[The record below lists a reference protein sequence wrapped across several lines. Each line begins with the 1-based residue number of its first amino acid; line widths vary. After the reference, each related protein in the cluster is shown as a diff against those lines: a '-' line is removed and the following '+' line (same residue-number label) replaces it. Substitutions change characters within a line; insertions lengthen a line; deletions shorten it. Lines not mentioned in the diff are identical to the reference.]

1 MYTVI
6 GMNSICNPNL
16 KHKGVQF
23 LEVSRVYK
31 HLHFTPVPLTN
42 PKITFEV
49 FKIWKQKTIFVVK
62 SQMTQ
67 FFEDSPISK
76 INKITYVKK
85 YKPVKHRQS
94 APYLSSNFQKY
105 LKSTFFFHANQAVRN
120 LKSNLQ
126 IYFCRILYYR
136 PHLFGL
142 YIHQLS
148 LQLNPLLS
156 IVFLFF

>member
-31 HLHFTPVPLTN
+31 HLRFTPVPLTN

-67 FFEDSPISK
+67 FFEDSLFLCLILVVFPVLSHSILNRKTQHKQPSK
-76 INKITYVKK
+76 VCT
-85 YKPVKHRQS
+85 
-94 APYLSSNFQKY
+94 
-105 LKSTFFFHANQAVRN
+105 
-120 LKSNLQ
+120 
-126 IYFCRILYYR
+126 
-136 PHLFGL
+136 
-142 YIHQLS
+142 
-148 LQLNPLLS
+148 LLS
-156 IVFLFF
+156 ILF

>member
-31 HLHFTPVPLTN
+31 HLRFTPVPLTN

-67 FFEDSPISK
+67 FFEDSLLYI
-76 INKITYVKK
+76 IHYTLYIIHYTLYIIH
-85 YKPVKHRQS
+85 YTLYIIH
-94 APYLSSNFQKY
+94 YTLYIIHYTLY
-105 LKSTFFFHANQAVRN
+105 LKVNPNVYFH
-120 LKSNLQ
+120 L
-126 IYFCRILYYR
+126 
-136 PHLFGL
+136 
-142 YIHQLS
+142 
-148 LQLNPLLS
+148 
-156 IVFLFF
+156 

>member
-6 GMNSICNPNL
+6 GMSSICNPNL

-31 HLHFTPVPLTN
+31 HLRFTPVPLTN

-67 FFEDSPISK
+67 FFEDSLEHPTNFI
-76 INKITYVKK
+76 IFNQLIIIILKITH
-85 YKPVKHRQS
+85 KPPIKQ
-94 APYLSSNFQKY
+94 
-105 LKSTFFFHANQAVRN
+105 
-120 LKSNLQ
+120 
-126 IYFCRILYYR
+126 
-136 PHLFGL
+136 
-142 YIHQLS
+142 YI
-148 LQLNPLLS
+148 
-156 IVFLFF
+156 

>member
-31 HLHFTPVPLTN
+31 HLRFTPVPLTN

-67 FFEDSPISK
+67 FFEDSLFRNP
-76 INKITYVKK
+76 
-85 YKPVKHRQS
+85 
-94 APYLSSNFQKY
+94 SSQVLGVDF
-105 LKSTFFFHANQAVRN
+105 NQTIVLLN
-120 LKSNLQ
+120 LILL
-126 IYFCRILYYR
+126 FLYYKT
-136 PHLFGL
+136 LNYNYEKL
-142 YIHQLS
+142 YEI
-148 LQLNPLLS
+148 
-156 IVFLFF
+156 IIYMYCAFTF

>member
-31 HLHFTPVPLTN
+31 HLRFTPVPLTN

-67 FFEDSPISK
+67 FFEDSHTQQLTP
-76 INKITYVKK
+76 
-85 YKPVKHRQS
+85 P
-94 APYLSSNFQKY
+94 L
-105 LKSTFFFHANQAVRN
+105 QAIKFKN
-120 LKSNLQ
+120 LTLKSNL
-126 IYFCRILYYR
+126 RLSVESSPR
-136 PHLFGL
+136 PPPKGETKRPLFK
-142 YIHQLS
+142 
-148 LQLNPLLS
+148 
-156 IVFLFF
+156 VEK

>member
-31 HLHFTPVPLTN
+31 HLRFTPVPLTN

-67 FFEDSPISK
+67 FFEDSLEIK
-76 INKITYVKK
+76 QLVITLIFPLPHFLNTFLNFLLSFRTPCVKK
-85 YKPVKHRQS
+85 
-94 APYLSSNFQKY
+94 
-105 LKSTFFFHANQAVRN
+105 
-120 LKSNLQ
+120 
-126 IYFCRILYYR
+126 
-136 PHLFGL
+136 
-142 YIHQLS
+142 
-148 LQLNPLLS
+148 
-156 IVFLFF
+156 

>member
-31 HLHFTPVPLTN
+31 HLRFTPVPLTN

-67 FFEDSPISK
+67 FFEDSPVLIRVPGSCR
-76 INKITYVKK
+76 TM
-85 YKPVKHRQS
+85 
-94 APYLSSNFQKY
+94 
-105 LKSTFFFHANQAVRN
+105 FHYCASFIGIPQNQA
-120 LKSNLQ
+120 L
-126 IYFCRILYYR
+126 I
-136 PHLFGL
+136 
-142 YIHQLS
+142 YIHS
-148 LQLNPLLS
+148 K
-156 IVFLFF
+156 

>member
-31 HLHFTPVPLTN
+31 HLRFTPVPLTN

-67 FFEDSPISK
+67 FFEDSQI
-76 INKITYVKK
+76 
-85 YKPVKHRQS
+85 
-94 APYLSSNFQKY
+94 L
-105 LKSTFFFHANQAVRN
+105 LNQN
-120 LKSNLQ
+120 NIQL
-126 IYFCRILYYR
+126 YF
-136 PHLFGL
+136 
-142 YIHQLS
+142 S
-148 LQLNPLLS
+148 LS
-156 IVFLFF
+156 ITSLYFSFFVI

>member
-31 HLHFTPVPLTN
+31 HLRFTPVPLTN

-67 FFEDSPISK
+67 FFEDSLKDREPNTKTIKTKDWS
-76 INKITYVKK
+76 
-85 YKPVKHRQS
+85 R
-94 APYLSSNFQKY
+94 SS
-105 LKSTFFFHANQAVRN
+105 
-120 LKSNLQ
+120 
-126 IYFCRILYYR
+126 R
-136 PHLFGL
+136 PMACQFM
-142 YIHQLS
+142 IKMTT
-148 LQLNPLLS
+148 
-156 IVFLFF
+156 I

>member
-31 HLHFTPVPLTN
+31 HLRFTPVPLTN

-67 FFEDSPISK
+67 FFEDSLLRSP
-76 INKITYVKK
+76 
-85 YKPVKHRQS
+85 PH
-94 APYLSSNFQKY
+94 QKTI
-105 LKSTFFFHANQAVRN
+105 LFFR
-120 LKSNLQ
+120 
-126 IYFCRILYYR
+126 
-136 PHLFGL
+136 HLFAPQLGKPL
-142 YIHQLS
+142 HLLLKQSKLFALPILNTIHLLMLQAQLLEVHS
-148 LQLNPLLS
+148 P
-156 IVFLFF
+156 

>member
-31 HLHFTPVPLTN
+31 HLRFTPVPLTN

-49 FKIWKQKTIFVVK
+49 FKIWKMKTIFVVK

-67 FFEDSPISK
+67 FFEDS
-76 INKITYVKK
+76 
-85 YKPVKHRQS
+85 
-94 APYLSSNFQKY
+94 L
-105 LKSTFFFHANQAVRN
+105 LE
-120 LKSNLQ
+120 L
-126 IYFCRILYYR
+126 
-136 PHLFGL
+136 
-142 YIHQLS
+142 LS
-148 LQLNPLLS
+148 LLKLLS
-156 IVFLFF
+156 FNFSFVSFSSPLPQDFSRGSLNLSYYKQ

>member
-31 HLHFTPVPLTN
+31 HLRFTPVPLTN

-67 FFEDSPISK
+67 FFEDSHFF
-76 INKITYVKK
+76 KITVPSNCVATKIFPFTIV
-85 YKPVKHRQS
+85 KPVINQKAH
-94 APYLSSNFQKY
+94 LKNFLPFELTNIFARRYQLPEKGSKY
-105 LKSTFFFHANQAVRN
+105 LKLFLLNYVGSKSRVAVFFYQ
-120 LKSNLQ
+120 
-126 IYFCRILYYR
+126 
-136 PHLFGL
+136 
-142 YIHQLS
+142 
-148 LQLNPLLS
+148 
-156 IVFLFF
+156 